1 MKIIGCDFH
10 PGYQQI
16 AMLDQD
22 TGELVEKALSH
33 VGAEKEEVRKFY
45 AELAGP
51 VRVGIEASGQS
62 QWFER
67 LLDELGH
74 EVWIGD
80 AAKIRASCERKQKTD
95 RRDAELLM
103 KLLAENRF
111 PRIWVPTPAE
121 RDARQLLLHR
131 HKLVRLR
138 TQVKNQLQALALN
151 QGMQRKWLLWSVT
164 GRKQLEALALLPWAS
179 RRRTELLVL
188 LDQLEASIGE
198 LDRAVNQQAQ
208 AQPAVRRL
216 MTHPGVGPIT
226 ALAFVL
232 TVGPAKR
239 FARGKQ
245 VASYFGLIPAEHS
258 SGGRRQR
265 LGHISKQGNPFLRGL
280 LVEAAQSA
288 VKHEPILRRQYQRL
302 AQRKCRALAKVAMAR
317 KLAVRLYWMLRAEA
331 NYTQL
336 FQGSHAGQP
345 ESFCGR
351 R

>member
-1 MKIIGCDFH
+1 VS
-10 PGYQQI
+10 QLRQ
-16 AMLDQD
+16 
-22 TGELVEKALSH
+22 
-33 VGAEKEEVRKFY
+33 
-45 AELAGP
+45 
-51 VRVGIEASGQS
+51 QS

-67 LLDELGH
+67 LLTELGH

-95 RRDAELLM
+95 RRDAELLV
-103 KLLAENRF
+103 KLLDEDRF

-131 HKLVRLR
+131 HKLVRMR

-151 QGMQRKWLLWSVT
+151 QGVQRQRKLWSEA
-164 GRKQLEALALLPWAS
+164 GRKQLEALPLLPWAS
-179 RRRTELLVL
+179 RRRTELLAL
-188 LDQLEASIGE
+188 LDQLETSIDE
-198 LDRAVNQQAQ
+198 LDRAAAEQANTR
-208 AQPAVRRL
+208 PAVQRL

-232 TVGPAKR
+232 TMGPAER
-239 FARGKQ
+239 FQRGKQ
-245 VASYFGLIPAEHS
+245 VASYFGLIPTEHS
-258 SGGRRQR
+258 SGGRGQR

-288 VKHEPILRRQYQRL
+288 VRHEPGMRREYQRL

-317 KLAVRLYWMLRAEA
+317 KLAVRLYWMLRSEVDYA
-331 NYTQL
+331 QL
-336 FQGSHAGQP
+336 LQGSHAGQP
-345 ESFCGR
+345 ESSCGR

>member
-16 AMLDQD
+16 AMWDKVS
-22 TGELVEKALSH
+22 GEMTERSLSH
-33 VGAEKEEVRKFY
+33 ERKEEVRAFY
-45 AELAGP
+45 AGLEGP

-67 LLDELGH
+67 LLVELGH

-95 RRDAELLM
+95 RRDAELLV

-111 PRIWVPTPAE
+111 PQIWVPTPEE
-121 RDARQLLLHR
+121 RDARQLLWHR
-131 HKLVRLR
+131 AKLVRIR
-138 TQVKNQLQALALN
+138 SQVKNQLQALALN
-151 QGMQRKWLLWSVT
+151 QGVQRKRKLWSAT
-164 GRKQLEALALLPWAS
+164 GRKQLENLPLLPWAS
-179 RRRTELLVL
+179 RRRTELLTL
-188 LDQLEASIGE
+188 LDQLDASICE
-198 LDRAVNQQAQ
+198 LDVAVIEQAHQ
-208 AQPAVRRL
+208 RPAARRL

-232 TVGPAKR
+232 TLGPAGR
-239 FARGKQ
+239 FRRGKQ
-245 VASYFGLIPAEHS
+245 VASYFGLIPTEHS
-258 SGGRRQR
+258 SGGGGQR
-265 LGHISKQGNPFLRGL
+265 LGHISKQGSSFLRGL

-288 VKHEPILRRQYQRL
+288 VRHEPGMRREYQRL

-317 KLAVRLYWMLRAEA
+317 KLAVRLYWMLRLEVDYA
-331 NYTQL
+331 QL
-336 FQGSHAGQP
+336 LQGSHAGQL
-345 ESFCGR
+345 ESFRGR